1 MESNSDTSSQET
13 PLLRTP
19 PASTESLTPRRTF
32 SSQQQFQDATAN
44 SNAAVQS
51 TTLNTG
57 STNNDE
63 DNDDDLRR
71 RRRITVSRLYRRFQ
85 STIAHILVDEEGTG
99 WPVVYGLLALLITG
113 SILGAILPKDA
124 SLPPRYRTV
133 SAAIGYTYFMCWSVS
148 FYPQA
153 ISNYR
158 RKTTVGLSPD
168 FCGLNVLGFACY
180 ATYNCAMFWSSTIE
194 REYHQRYGEKA
205 QISVQSNDVAF
216 AVHAFC
222 LASLTLGQIGYYNR
236 FRGTQRPSKM
246 NLLIM
251 IAIGALAI
259 LFPILVLTV
268 ESIQWLDYLYL
279 LSYVKVFISVIKYV
293 PQVILNYQRQSTV
306 GWSIWNIIL
315 DFSGGMLSDLQ
326 LILDCTALGDFSGI
340 TGNLAKFGLGSVSI
354 VFDVIFMLQH
364 YVLYSNHRATAGSPH
379 QRILAA
385 EDGDDNDGNEN
396 ENSGEQV
403 EEPLAAIDE
412 CNL

>member
-1 MESNSDTSSQET
+1 MEPNGDTSSQET

-19 PASTESLTPRRTF
+19 PASTESLTPRRTP
-32 SSQQQFQDATAN
+32 SSQQQLQDATAN
-44 SNAAVQS
+44 STATVQS
-51 TTLNTG
+51 ALNTG
-57 STNNDE
+57 STNNDGE
-63 DNDDDLRR
+63 DNGDDLR

-85 STIAHILVDEEGTG
+85 STVAHILVDEEGTG
-99 WPVVYGLLALLITG
+99 WPVVYGLLTLLIIG

-153 ISNYR
+153 INNYR

-180 ATYNCAMFWSSTIE
+180 ATYNCAMFWSSTIDK
-194 REYHQRYGEKA
+194 EYHQRYGEKA

-222 LASLTLGQIGYYNR
+222 LASLTLGQIGYYNG

-251 IAIGALAI
+251 IAIGALAL

-279 LSYVKVFISVIKYV
+279 LSYVKVVISVIKYV
-293 PQVILNYQRQSTV
+293 PQVILNYRRQSTV

-354 VFDVIFMLQH
+354 VFDIIFMLQH
-364 YVLYSNHRATAGSPH
+364 YVLYSYHRATAGSHH

-385 EDGDDNDGNEN
+385 EDGDDGN